1 MQADRRMDS
10 QTDRQ
15 TLISVNHAQGVD
27 FDWLENPTVMWPL
40 KFQDVF

>member
-15 TLISVNHAQGVD
+15 TLISVNHAQG
-27 FDWLENPTVMWPL
+27 WTLIGLRTRL
-40 KFQDVF
+40 